1 MMKAKSCLGSLFSI
15 ILFAGSFCYA
25 ANHASISS
33 PDGNVTMQLNIKEK
47 LEPNP
52 SGKRL
57 YYSVQYQ
64 RKDILLDSPF
74 GLEFQNM
81 EPMAQDLQ
89 VIDLEKVTFD
99 DNWERVW
106 GRRKKVRNHFNE
118 LTVHLKESNAPNRRI
133 DFIVRAYNDGVAF
146 RYAFPR
152 QSILSE
158 FTLTTENSYF
168 KFPGNL
174 ECWAADFK
182 GFATHQEEEFP
193 KSTVNQLTTTGIYG
207 CPLLVKINSDL
218 WISMTEA
225 DLTDWAGLYFH
236 HAGQRNTLVSEL
248 SPYYD
253 NPSICV
259 KAKTPAESPWRVIMM
274 GDQPG
279 DFLETDMLH
288 NLNDPCAIEDP
299 SWIEPGKSAWDRW
312 WCGDYLP
319 DVDFKI
325 GMNDETMKYFI
336 DFAAEMVWEYQLVDW
351 LWYGPPFHPEKGNR
365 FMHPDADL
373 TKQIPEVDIPGL
385 VKYANKKGVKII
397 IWLEWMAVDK
407 QMDEAFAL
415 YEKWGVDGVKIDFM
429 ARDDQYMV
437 NFYHRCV
444 KKAAE
449 HHLLVDFHGGYK
461 PTGWSRTYPNL
472 ITREGVLGNEYNKWS
487 DRITPEH
494 CLTLPFTRGTLG
506 EMDFTPGGFRQKKQ
520 KEFKIVGGDAPG
532 PFVMGTRCF
541 QLAMM
546 VVYESA
552 LQVMCD
558 SPYNYR
564 SSPAGLDFLKKVPTT
579 WDDTKVIHGEVGDL
593 ITVARRS
600 GDTWFVGSMTDTTAR
615 TLEIPLS
622 FLGKGKY
629 DAEIWMGADEADD
642 YPDRLTKEKIT
653 VRSKDVLKAKM
664 VAEGG
669 HVVVLKPVK

>member
-1 MMKAKSCLGSLFSI
+1 MLRAKPGSGCFFAIILYAGSL
-15 ILFAGSFCYA
+15 CYA
-25 ANHASISS
+25 ANHVSISS
-33 PDGNVTMQLNIKEK
+33 PDGNITMQLKSKEK
-47 LEPNP
+47 LEPYP

-64 RKDILLDSPF
+64 GQNLLLDSPF

-81 EPMAQDLQ
+81 APIAHELQ
-89 VIDLEKVTFD
+89 IVDVVKTTVDE
-99 DNWERVW
+99 NWERVW
-106 GRRKKVRNHFNE
+106 GRRKKVRNHYNE
-118 LTVHLKESNAPNRRI
+118 AIIRLKENQLPGRRI
-133 DFIVRAYNDGVAF
+133 DFIVRVYDEGVAF
-146 RYAFPR
+146 RYAFPK
-152 QSILSE
+152 QDDLSE
-158 FTLTTENSYF
+158 FTITAERSYF

-174 ECWAADFK
+174 DCWAADFK
-182 GFATHQEEEFP
+182 TFASHQESEYP
-193 KSTVNQLTTTGIYG
+193 AGKINQLTATGVYG
-207 CPLLVKINSDL
+207 CPLLVKVDSDL
-218 WISMTEA
+218 WIFLTEA

-236 HAGQRNTLVSEL
+236 HSGQRNTLVSAL
-248 SPYYD
+248 APYYED
-253 NPSICV
+253 PAICV
-259 KAKTPAESPWRVIMM
+259 KAKTPAQSPWRVLMV
-274 GDQPG
+274 GDHPG
-279 DFLETDMLH
+279 YFLQTDILH

-299 SWIEPGKSAWDRW
+299 SWIHPGKSAWDRW

-319 DVDFKI
+319 DADFQI
-325 GMNDETMKYFI
+325 GMNNETMKYFI
-336 DFAAEMVWEYQLVDW
+336 DFAADMGWEYQLVDW
-351 LWYGPPFHPEKGNR
+351 LWYGPPFHPEKGDR
-365 FMHPDADL
+365 FMHPEADI
-373 TKQIPEVDIPGL
+373 TKQIPEVDIPEL
-385 VKYANKKGVKII
+385 VRYANNKGVKLI

-487 DRITPEH
+487 DRVTPEH
-494 CLTLPFTRGTLG
+494 CLTLPFTRGSLG
-506 EMDFTPGGFRQKKQ
+506 EVDFTPGGFRQKKQ
-520 KEFKIVGGDAPG
+520 DAFKITNKA

-552 LQVMCD
+552 LQIMCD

-564 SSPAGLDFLKKVPTT
+564 SSPAGLDFLKVVPTT
-579 WDDTKVIHGEVGDL
+579 WDDTKVIHGAVGDF
-593 ITVARRS
+593 ITVARCS
-600 GDTWFVGSMTDTTAR
+600 GETWYVGSMTDSTAR

-629 DAEIWMGADEADD
+629 DAEIWMDADEADD
-642 YPDRLTKEKIT
+642 YPDRLTKEKKV
-653 VRSKDVLKAKM
+653 VRAKDILKAKM